1 MTYLPSDLI
10 NQNYTYFTNGTY
22 YIIKTNN
29 NCYSQY
35 NSVYCDCINVYP
47 EQDYLR
53 SNVYT
58 CSTSNNNQLA
68 YTNFTDVLSY
78 RLDFDKICVMIFIC
92 IFGMVFL
99 LSCLSK
105 YFFRGVFKS

>member
-47 EQDYLR
+47 EQ
-53 SNVYT
+53 V
-58 CSTSNNNQLA
+58 
-68 YTNFTDVLSY
+68 
-78 RLDFDKICVMIFIC
+78 
-92 IFGMVFL
+92 
-99 LSCLSK
+99 
-105 YFFRGVFKS
+105 